1 MKNNITQPTK
11 LTDIK
16 RNWHLIDAKEK
27 ILGRVSTDIAK
38 LLMGKTK
45 TYFAKNM
52 DCGDYVVV
60 INAKKVKVSGNKETQ
75 KLYRHHTGYPGGL
88 KSATLSELR
97 SKNPERIIKH
107 AVKGMLPKNKLQAK
121 MLKRLYIFAE
131 DNHLY
136 KDKFST

>member
-107 AVKGMLPKNKLQAK
+107 AVKGMLPKNKLQ
-121 MLKRLYIFAE
+121 
-131 DNHLY
+131 
-136 KDKFST
+136 

>member
-1 MKNNITQPTK
+1 
-11 LTDIK
+11 
-16 RNWHLIDAKEK
+16 
-27 ILGRVSTDIAK
+27 
-38 LLMGKTK
+38 MGKTK

-60 INAKKVKVSGNKETQ
+60 INAKKVKVSGNKEAQ

-136 KDKFST
+136 KDK